1 MFITVMTLEM
11 WSDCMHSY
19 FQSKQCHDTLG
30 PKHGAVGMQ
39 RWGDGSEPSFTSQ
52 LPNPSSFQEAAV
64 LQTSSRDVLSHC
76 TTGGRMQKNQW
87 AASIYCNGLLFGS
100 MGFFLL
106 LITMQSTVQRQ
117 HLKLKGNKIPSLQGM
132 KATH

>member
-1 MFITVMTLEM
+1 MSSVT
-11 WSDCMHSY
+11 WSDSKY
-19 FQSKQCHDTLG
+19 PSFQSKLWVHDTLG

-39 RWGDGSEPSFTSQ
+39 RWGDLNHPS
-52 LPNPSSFQEAAV
+52 LPTFPTQVVSKQQQQQRCR
-64 LQTSSRDVLSHC
+64 LQTISRDLLSHW
-76 TTGGRMQKNQW
+76 TRGGRMQENQW

-106 LITMQSTVQRQ
+106 LITAAVPMQRQ

-132 KATH
+132 KASH